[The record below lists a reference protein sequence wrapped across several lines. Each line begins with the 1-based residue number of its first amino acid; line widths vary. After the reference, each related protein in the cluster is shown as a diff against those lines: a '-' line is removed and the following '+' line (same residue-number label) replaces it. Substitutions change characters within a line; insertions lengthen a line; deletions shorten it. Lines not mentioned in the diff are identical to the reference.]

1 MFVSTTHSD
10 EKRTFSNKLQRLRC
24 DLESFMLKVD
34 APYPDI
40 TETEKRRYCCI
51 VIELLEFAVKRAENL
66 PVEVSFSNLPTWNNL
81 QKENR
86 ILKKQVHTLN
96 TEQMRL
102 SVLLESANRNIREL
116 QETDSQTTEDTTQTT
131 EDTHED
137 LRSGLLLSRELDNA
151 YKSLFAIE
159 EVSSRME
166 KDSTPREIPKKQ
178 SIEKDST
185 PREIPRKQSIEKAE
199 SKVLILP
206 LKRDKMEKPVLSE
219 KNESPRNQN
228 RDKTKDLKTI
238 LKTQETNSTSE
249 TGKSK
254 EFQDGQK
261 TLRASFSDFS
271 SMKTTNNPK
280 KRHKEYEKHLQN
292 TIANLKEQNSHLVKQ
307 NEYLQAEVNRLM
319 KEKMADT
326 PRNETEEKELL
337 ELRSQVQGLWKLVQT
352 LETERKYLLNR
363 LGRLVNSHVGE
374 DENGDTQTFMAD
386 LSDLIRPT
394 ALTLHLSELYNN
406 EWILAYESMIS
417 KVFNERKVVAD
428 LLSCMTNIY
437 LKCKDM
443 AEKQRRQLHR
453 DSKLVDGL
461 LNPDNLL
468 EVPIQIIELQRERVL
483 EDLPEIKKT
492 CRSILTNLKS
502 YPKQVIR
509 FFDRCTELCWFMNVH
524 HPPLVLEWR
533 IPQGSLV
540 DTSRFTFYTRSGHY
554 VDYVVWPAL
563 LLSEEGAILSKGVVQ
578 GRG

>member
-1 MFVSTTHSD
+1 MFVSTTHAD
-10 EKRTFSNKLQRLRC
+10 EKRTFTNKLQRLRC
-24 DLESFMLKVD
+24 DLESLMLKVD

-40 TETEKRRYCCI
+40 TETEKRRYCGI

-66 PVEVSFSNLPTWNNL
+66 PVDVSFSHLPTWNNL
-81 QKENR
+81 QKENK

-96 TEQMRL
+96 AEQMRL

-116 QETDSQTTEDTTQTT
+116 QETDSQTTEDTTQTS

-151 YKSLFAIE
+151 YKSLFPIE

-166 KDSTPREIPKKQ
+166 KDSTPREI
-178 SIEKDST
+178 
-185 PREIPRKQSIEKAE
+185 RRKQSLEIAE
-199 SKVLILP
+199 NKVLILP
-206 LKRDKMEKPVLSE
+206 LKRGTKEKPLLSE
-219 KNESPRNQN
+219 NRVSPRNQT
-228 RDKTKDLKTI
+228 RDKTKDLKAL
-238 LKTQETNSTSE
+238 LKIQETNITSKME
-249 TGKSK
+249 RPMDSQ
-254 EFQDGQK
+254 EGQK
-261 TLRASFSDFS
+261 MLRASFSDFS
-271 SMKTTNNPK
+271 SLKTTSNPHK
-280 KRHKEYEKHLQN
+280 KKHKEYEKDLQN
-292 TIANLKEQNSHLVKQ
+292 TIANLQKQNSHLVKQ

-319 KEKMADT
+319 KEMMAET
-326 PRNETEEKELL
+326 PRKEAEEKELL

-374 DENGDTQTFMAD
+374 DDNGDTQTFMAD

-394 ALTLHLSELYNN
+394 ALTLQLSELYNN

-492 CRSILTNLKS
+492 CRNILTNLKS

-524 HPPLVLEWR
+524 HPPLVLEWQ

-540 DTSRFTFYTRSGHY
+540 DTSRYTFYTRSGHY

-563 LLSEEGAILSKGVVQ
+563 LLSEEGAILSRGVVQ
-578 GRG
+578 GRD

>member
-1 MFVSTTHSD
+1 MFVSTTHAD
-10 EKRTFSNKLQRLRC
+10 EKKTFTNKLQRLRC
-24 DLESFMLKVD
+24 DLESLMLKVD

-40 TETEKRRYCCI
+40 TETEKRRYCGI

-66 PVEVSFSNLPTWNNL
+66 PVDVSFSHLPTWNNL
-81 QKENR
+81 QKENK

-96 TEQMRL
+96 AEQMRL

-131 EDTHED
+131 EDSHED

-151 YKSLFAIE
+151 YKSLFPIE

-166 KDSTPREIPKKQ
+166 KDSTPREI
-178 SIEKDST
+178 
-185 PREIPRKQSIEKAE
+185 RRKQSLEIAE
-199 SKVLILP
+199 SEVLILP
-206 LKRDKMEKPVLSE
+206 LKRGTKEKPLLSE
-219 KNESPRNQN
+219 NKVSPRTQT
-228 RDKTKDLKTI
+228 RDKTKDLKAL
-238 LKTQETNSTSE
+238 LKIQETNSTSKME
-249 TGKSK
+249 KSMDSQEGNK
-254 EFQDGQK
+254 M
-261 TLRASFSDFS
+261 LRASFSDFS
-271 SMKTTNNPK
+271 SLKTTNNNAHK
-280 KRHKEYEKHLQN
+280 KKHKEYEKHLQN
-292 TIANLKEQNSHLVKQ
+292 TIANLQEQNSHLVKQ
-307 NEYLQAEVNRLM
+307 NDYLQAEVNRLM
-319 KEKMADT
+319 KEKMAET
-326 PRNETEEKELL
+326 PRKEAEEKELL

-374 DENGDTQTFMAD
+374 DDNGDTQTFMAD

-394 ALTLHLSELYNN
+394 ALTLQLSELYNN

-453 DSKLVDGL
+453 DSKLVGGL

-483 EDLPEIKKT
+483 EDLPEMKKT
-492 CRSILTNLKS
+492 CRNILTNLKS
-502 YPKQVIR
+502 YPKQVVR

-563 LLSEEGAILSKGVVQ
+563 LLSEEGAILSRGVVQ
-578 GRG
+578 GRD